1 MYTVSFFVVVSHLQ
15 IMNPFN
21 LIGFFLVLFCG
32 IIYANAVPIASDATN
47 SAVTADNLTNERTN
61 DEKLDNL
68 LYNTDLI
75 KSSENVSLDQQ
86 AIIELTTQKPHS
98 ETEKPKSK
106 SRRRVKVRR
115 RARTQRGQ
123 PDCKPPTTERPTTT
137 KPTKLVILIPNLFI
151 SQSWGPGR

>member
-1 MYTVSFFVVVSHLQ
+1 
-15 IMNPFN
+15 MNSFN
-21 LIGFFLVLFCG
+21 LIGFFLVIFCG
-32 IIYANAVPIASDATN
+32 IKYANAVPIASDAAN
-47 SAVTADNLTNERTN
+47 SAVTADNLITERMNE
-61 DEKLDNL
+61 EKLDNL

-75 KSSENVSLDQQ
+75 KSSENVSLDQ
-86 AIIELTTQKPHS
+86 AIIELTTQKQQS
-98 ETEKPKSK
+98 ETQKPKSK